1 MQIKDVA
8 GIRFA
13 AGWPF
18 QHQRNLPIRHRVFRQ
33 IVINDE
39 RVHSVVHE
47 PLAHR
52 RTSKRRQILI
62 RRRVRRRCRDDCRV
76 RHSAFALENVEC
88 AGDVGILLTDRDINA
103 IKRPIIFVAFVLR
116 GFVQTRLADN
126 GVERDRRFSRRTV
139 AYDQFPLT
147 AADRNHRVDGHDAGL
162 HRLTD
167 AAAFDHARRD
177 FLERIKYFGFDR
189 TLVVEWLAERVD
201 YATKKSFPHRH
212 LEKFSRSFHFV
223 AFGNFRRFSEQN
235 RADFGLLQVQGQAEH
250 PAWKFDH
257 LVKHH
262 VA

>member
-52 RTSKRRQILI
+52 RAGKRRQILI

-162 HRLTD
+162 DGLANT
-167 AAAFDHARRD
+167 AALDHTRRNL
-177 FLERIKYFGFDR
+177 FERIKCFSLDR
-189 TLVVEWLAERVD
+189 PLVIERLSERID
-201 YATKKSFPHRH
+201 HASKKRFANRD